1 MSLLNKGKKYV
12 KREERERFKEG
23 PGKIQRARG
32 YRATHASIDEIRN
45 Y

>member
-1 MSLLNKGKKYV
+1 MSLLNKAKKYV

-23 PGKIQRARG
+23 PAKFNASVDKT
-32 YRATHASIDEIRN
+32 THASIDEIHN